1 MFIYINGQIV
11 KKEEAR
17 ISAFDHGFMYGL
29 GLFETFRVYDGHP
42 FLLDDHLARLHNGL
56 DMLNISC
63 SITRNDVLHILSQL
77 LKANGYRDAY
87 VRLNISAGI
96 GDVGLQV
103 EPYTNPTI
111 IMYMKPIPTFSE
123 EKVCQTLQV
132 RRNTPEG
139 SVRLKSHHYLNN
151 ILGKQEVGHHPNVEG
166 IFLTKEGFVAEGIV
180 SNVFWVKDGIVYTP
194 SVETGILNGVT
205 RLFVIDLLCSWGID
219 VQEGCYSLQQLKE
232 ADEIFLTNS
241 IQEIVPVCRLDNDV
255 YPGKCGEMTSRLQR
269 AYAFFTT
276 HLWTRYERKD
286 GYVH

>member
-42 FLLDDHLARLHNGL
+42 FLLGDHLTRLHDGL
-56 DMLNISC
+56 NMLNISFF
-63 SITRNDVLHILSQL
+63 ITRDEVMHILSRL
-77 LKANGYRDAY
+77 LEANGYRDAY
-87 VRLNISAGI
+87 VRLNISAGV

-103 EPYTNPTI
+103 DKYTAPTV
-111 IMYMKPIPTFSE
+111 IMYMKPVPTFAE
-123 EKVCQTLQV
+123 EKVCQTLRI

-139 SVRLKSHHYLNN
+139 YIRLKSHHYLNN
-151 ILGKQEVGHHPNVEG
+151 ILGKWEIGKDAHVEG
-166 IFLTKEGFVAEGIV
+166 IFLTQDGFVAEGIV

-194 SVETGILNGVT
+194 SVETGILNGIT
-205 RLFVIDLLCSWGID
+205 RLFVIDLLRSWG
-219 VQEGCYSLQQLKE
+219 VRVREGFYSLQQLKE

-241 IQEIVPVCRLDNDV
+241 IQEIVPVCRLDGDI

>member
-1 MFIYINGQIV
+1 MFIYVNGQIV
-11 KKEEAR
+11 KKEDAR
-17 ISAFDHGFMYGL
+17 ISPFDHGFMYGL
-29 GLFETFRVYDGHP
+29 GVFETFRIYDGHP
-42 FLLDDHLARLHNGL
+42 FLLDDHLTRIQNGL
-56 DMLNISC
+56 DMLNISF
-63 SITRNDVLHILSQL
+63 SITRNDVLPILSQL

-123 EKVCQTLQV
+123 EKVCKTLQV

-139 SVRLKSHHYLNN
+139 PIRLKSHHYLNN
-151 ILGKQEVGHHPNVEG
+151 ILGKQEIGHQPNVEG

-180 SNVFWVKDGIVYTP
+180 SNVFWAKDGTVYTP
-194 SVETGILNGVT
+194 SLETGILNGVT
-205 RLFVIDLLCSWGID
+205 RLFIIDLLRSWGVD
-219 VQEGCYSLQQLKE
+219 VQEGYYSLQQLKE

-241 IQEIVPVCRLDNDV
+241 IQEIVPVCRLDGDV

-269 AYAFFTT
+269 AYASFTT

-286 GYVH
+286 GYVN